1 VAKAHTDVKFN
12 TSTIPYARQFDET
25 AEEVEMDLVQYI
37 AYMSELA
44 GADDANAEPP
54 QYIFSSLSAAM
65 STDSTLYETILH
77 MDPPFVDWNK
87 MLKNSPQFY
96 LGPPGTGAFPHACV
110 QRFDPRSE
118 EVGAVSLSVFPRTFS
133 FDSGVRFLYSFMFG
147 LRVVGRSTTTQKC
160 VPTPCQNAQNSPL
173 SLKSPGLNLARGGGE
188 GGTHL

>member
-1 VAKAHTDVKFN
+1 VAARRPVLLRKALRGKSWDALRSRWSRANVAKAHTDVKFN

-65 STDSTLYETILH
+65 STDSTLHETILH

-96 LGPPGTGAFPHACV
+96 LGPPGTGAPVHFHTHAYNV
-110 QRFDPRSE
+110 
-118 EVGAVSLSVFPRTFS
+118 LIH
-133 FDSGVRFLYSFMFG
+133 
-147 LRVVGRSTTTQKC
+147 GRKKW
-160 VPTPCQNAQNSPL
+160 AL
-173 SLKSPGLNLARGGGE
+173 
-188 GGTHL
+188 